1 MSPFSS
7 GIEGHS
13 SGGSIVTSI
22 TQSPQ
27 RPPAAQSP
35 VGTASTPTFA
45 MTSPLS
51 DLELR
56 IDPEKT
62 IDLFTMKLKVTY
74 FSIRALEVQVLII
87 TARNVNSR

>member
-1 MSPFSS
+1 
-7 GIEGHS
+7 
-13 SGGSIVTSI
+13 
-22 TQSPQ
+22 
-27 RPPAAQSP
+27 
-35 VGTASTPTFA
+35 